1 MSFTFH
7 PITKDMTSQGNL
19 FPKIMK
25 TIKKAGVFAI
35 IKIPSTSS
43 NIFNASE
50 MCLCTILSF
59 QSRTTF
65 ALTN

>member
-7 PITKDMTSQGNL
+7 PITVHMTGEGNL

-35 IKIPSTSS
+35 IKIPL
-43 NIFNASE
+43 NFFKY
-50 MCLCTILSF
+50 F
-59 QSRTTF
+59 QCF
-65 ALTN
+65 